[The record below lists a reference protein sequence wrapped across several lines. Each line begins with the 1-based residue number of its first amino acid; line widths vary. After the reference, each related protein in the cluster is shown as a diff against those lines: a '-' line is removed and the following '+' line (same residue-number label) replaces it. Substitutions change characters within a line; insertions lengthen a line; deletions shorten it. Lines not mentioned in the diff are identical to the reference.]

1 MLLILN
7 LPVPDRASCLLY
19 PLGRLTMLLVE
30 SSLFAS
36 FAKEISLQMTVN
48 ATVKAHVDHCQSL

>member
-1 MLLILN
+1 
-7 LPVPDRASCLLY
+7 
-19 PLGRLTMLLVE
+19 MLLVE

-48 ATVKAHVDHCQSL
+48 ATVKAHADHCQSL